1 MTALEYRTGDLFSA
15 SPSAILAHACN
26 AKGVWGSGVAK
37 RFKQL
42 YPHAFRQYSHYCC
55 YTDPSVSVGTC
66 PMVKEDGRRIA
77 CLITS
82 DGFGRDLGTE
92 QSILDATRASF
103 ILLMENLH
111 KKDEV
116 HMPKINSGLFRV
128 PWGKTAAVLEDVLR
142 EFTNTVVVWELPVTN

>member
-1 MTALEYRTGDLFSA
+1 
-15 SPSAILAHACN
+15 
-26 AKGVWGSGVAK
+26 
-37 RFKQL
+37 
-42 YPHAFRQYSHYCC
+42 
-55 YTDPSVSVGTC
+55 
-66 PMVKEDGRRIA
+66 MVKEDGRRIA